1 MSAVRQTSQDW
12 RMAKDFDWPPRHPD
26 DRPNVRA
33 YEEAEFKA
41 DRRDVI
47 GFYAFII
54 ISCAIVAVG
63 FWHIGR
69 WVIGLFV

>member
-1 MSAVRQTSQDW
+1 MSVTKSPSNVKTPDW
-12 RMAKDFDWPPRHPD
+12 DWP